1 MENDNIY
8 NNDNISSLICE
19 VFQNYPNN
27 NGIYYIYKNT
37 HINKLIDQLI
47 QNNNNLNSLSII
59 KILNVLNESF
69 SLNSLNIILFQKYY
83 KNNIFYVF
91 IDLYLNNKYNEKKI
105 DSLCLNIID
114 SLVNNIDISKEIIDY
129 VIKNFSIFFHKK
141 EIESPSYEL
150 IIKNLEILKHLYGV
164 GLTFNKPYNYF
175 YLNANSFITIPI
187 KEKNELCITI
197 WFKPEKNNK
206 KNFDILSFIFNRNYI
221 LNISIQDNS
230 NLKLFFPNENNEIKN
245 LNIENIFEWNQ
256 LTVSCEL
263 KEKQLLISLYLN
275 NILLLFEHSYLL
287 NNSDLVI
294 NSILLGNNFYGK
306 ITSIFLF
313 KKIISYEF
321 HKILFNKFSTGFSKR
336 KTIDKFFQ
344 KQGREIFQTILS
356 IYSPIS
362 YEYNLINN
370 EEKNTLIFGENC
382 YYHIYNCFQKNIS
395 LIGGINIILPII
407 ELLYQNINL
416 CILNN
421 DIILSYFDI
430 ILIILS
436 FKKKNM
442 EDTISNKFLSM
453 FSLFL
458 EKFPKKIFT
467 NNIIKIIVDIAK
479 NLFVLSEKS
488 QLYQYY
494 FQYILYNNIII
505 KKYNPIYQD
514 DFWEHVL
521 KFYEGSKNYFIP
533 INKIIFGLYH
543 NDKSF
548 WKEKE
553 ICCEEHLNSYIHIE
567 KYKVMNPVFKIRNN
581 NLIILLEKII
591 KDRKDNVQN
600 NFKKVVNLLS
610 LNISPCLINYII
622 ELSNKYFKNKEY
634 SKIIFNIY
642 SSKEYKII
650 LMNLFQNDLIEI
662 KYNVIKFIQNL
673 YKYKKSYQFSLTY
686 FKQNLFPKK
695 DNEIH
700 NLNFENIYPTED
712 DIKELAF
719 HLVKKNS
726 SYISSMCYNHD
737 LILSQTIYNHRYMSI
752 YYTKII
758 ESLTEFIQFFP
769 EKLTLIIDIILEICD
784 KLNIENLNSLYIH
797 LHLLILSN
805 KKLLKKIIFY
815 PSLINYVI
823 DILIFYQNYST
834 STFNSSIK
842 FINDMINELD
852 DYYDKFEL
860 ISNIMTYCS
869 KLQNQEGKS
878 QNLTINV
885 RIALIINKI
894 FYNIIEQSFLNEPDK
909 DIFSILIG
917 MTFDYL
923 IVFHQDKNILDI
935 YETGNMNI
943 IFPTFSERNITFINI
958 FLKGI
963 NLYEGISSKKY
974 LNLNELWIDN
984 NLVNMI
990 IDYFLKKMNIEKY
1003 LKKSISNLDI
1013 MEKSQYIFE
1022 NIILSKDENMS
1033 KDFVNMIDLLTYSK
1047 DTTKYYPIIKILS
1060 HLSMLQLTLSK
1071 DEKEFIQIVKKYSI
1085 FLRYILLISCSLNE
1099 KDFDLIFSK
1108 EKITLFLMVF
1118 GIGISFLIEISES
1131 KDPLNESY
1139 TILLNCINELLCLC
1153 LLIGKYIQDIKKNYI
1168 KNLFFKHKKKFLIK
1182 TIGYKFIEYF
1192 LLEESSEVNDELN
1205 EKEKEIKLESL
1216 LEQYD
1221 NFDKFYTIIIAQNFR
1236 DNFSG
1241 LNKFISDKY
1250 PLFVNYGV
1258 LLNLAKIRL
1267 EKNKSEIYHMND
1279 LEGDFIEYDKINNE
1293 MIEIKNI
1300 IENGIK
1306 NILKLPYKNFRER
1319 RNYYKKLKKQLFIW
1333 NNPWSNFDLF
1343 YNNQDKIK
1351 YKLFNHFTKSLS
1363 HPFLIPILDINY
1375 YIPKFSNFTI
1385 EKLFN
1390 QNESEY
1396 PYKRLIIDVDKIL
1409 DYNSKSEKIYK
1420 YVDFKRDIN
1429 LENDKINE
1437 CCFVKL
1443 SHHIK
1448 GFFYVREKGIEFKV
1462 LINEKLLKN
1471 IKDDK
1476 LKLEEELDDNYDNV
1490 RHTCYG
1496 SYFISH
1502 HKDKDNLNYFFP
1514 YSEIKMILK
1523 RNYYYKDTAL
1533 ELYCKNNKSYYFN
1546 FKQKDSR
1553 ENSYEKI
1560 LKKIKEKV
1568 EIFCG
1573 ENNNTFILNNL
1584 GISTDK
1590 NFSISNLIKKWEK
1603 YEISNSTL
1611 LIYLNILSGRSFNDL
1626 SQYPIFPWILT
1637 DYKSKTLN
1645 EEDLNIK
1652 NSIYR
1657 DLTCPMGMLECSD
1670 NGERKKIYLKI
1681 YKSLLKDYQSIN
1693 SKEKNLLMKGGIE
1706 TYEKPYI
1713 FGSHYSNPIYVCHYL
1728 TRIFPYSNIIIELQG
1743 SKFDDPDRLFL
1754 SVNNSFNG
1762 ATTQKGDLRELIPEF
1777 YYIPEMFLNINNL
1790 DLGIR
1795 RNKVKV
1801 NNVNCPI
1808 WSNDDPYKMITILF
1822 YAFESFN
1829 VSSNIN
1835 NWIDLVFGFKQRG
1848 EEAEKANNIFMN
1860 ATYPSEINIEKYDKN
1875 MKMYYYR
1882 CVEFGITPKQI
1893 FFKKFPCKNDAFKVL
1908 EFKQISLLE
1917 KENIK
1922 VLKIDLNDE
1931 LNDDI
1936 NVNKKILIMKVI
1948 NNEEFVIIWD
1958 NETGIRINIY
1968 TNKDNNTLFN
1978 EIEFEFGYKL
1988 LKNELI
1994 YNNIKYENMN
2004 PILIYN
2010 NGNIIVE
2017 GGFSD
2022 GKILITNLEKEKE
2035 KEIIEPIF
2043 IYHPFDKLPII
2054 SLSINNEENFVILS
2068 NSIGIIYIYYV
2079 DKCLWNLKYSLINH
2093 NKSINNIFISNDMNA
2108 FVTCSNDNFVNI
2120 ITIPLC
2126 KLIRSFNIK
2135 KPRFCF
2141 LSEKPLPVCLCY
2153 SDDSEEF
2160 IVNSINGHLIC
2171 KVKES
2176 NFDNNPIFFSD
2187 YKFCDYII
2195 YLKNSFL
2202 ILRSLPYLEEKFNFS
2217 LYNDKIYYY
2226 RMDIA
2231 PNKNSIYLLDEDN
2244 KFILI
2249 LKDNPK

>member
-8 NNDNISSLICE
+8 NDEDISSLISE
-19 VFQNYPNN
+19 VFKNYPNN

-37 HINKLIDQLI
+37 HIDKLIDQLI
-47 QNNNNLNSLSII
+47 QNNNNLNALSII
-59 KILNVLNESF
+59 EILNVLYESF
-69 SLNSLNIILFQKYY
+69 SVNSLNIILIQKYY
-83 KNNIFYVF
+83 KKNIFYIF

-114 SLVNNIDISKEIIDY
+114 SLINTIDISKEIIDY
-129 VIKNFSIFFHKK
+129 VIRNFSIFFHNK
-141 EIESPSYEL
+141 EIESPSYQL

-164 GLTFNKPYNYF
+164 SLTFNKPYNYF
-175 YLNANSFITIPI
+175 YLNANSFISLPI
-187 KEKNELCITI
+187 KQKNELCITI
-197 WFKPEKNNK
+197 WFKPEKNDK

-230 NLKLFFPNENNEIKN
+230 ILKLLFSSDNKEIISQ
-245 LNIENIFEWNQ
+245 NIENIFEWNQ
-256 LTVSCEL
+256 ITISCQIQ
-263 KEKQLLISLYLN
+263 EKTLLISFYLN
-275 NILLLFEHSYLL
+275 NILLLYEHSYLL

-294 NSILLGNNFYGK
+294 NSILLGNNLCGK
-306 ITSIFLF
+306 IASIIIF
-313 KKIISYEF
+313 KKVISYEF
-321 HKILFNKFSTGFSKR
+321 HKLLFNKYSTGFSKR
-336 KTIDKFFQ
+336 KTIETFFQ
-344 KQGREIFQTILS
+344 RQGREYLQTILC

-370 EEKNTLIFGENC
+370 EEKNTLIFGDNC
-382 YYHIYNCFQKNIS
+382 YYHIYSCFQKKIS

-416 CILNN
+416 CIEHN
-421 DIILSYFDI
+421 DIMVSYFDI

-453 FSLFL
+453 FSIFL
-458 EKFPKKIFT
+458 EKFPKEIFT

-479 NLFVLSEKS
+479 NLFVFSEKS

-494 FQYILYNNIII
+494 FQYILYNDKII
-505 KKYNPIYQD
+505 KKYNPIFQD

-521 KFYEGSKNYFIP
+521 KFYQGSKNYFIP
-533 INKIIFGLYH
+533 INKLIFALYN
-543 NDKSF
+543 NDKF
-548 WKEKE
+548 FRKQNE
-553 ICCEEHLNSYIHIE
+553 ICCEEHLNSYIHVE

-581 NLIILLEKII
+581 NLITLLETII
-591 KDRKDNVQN
+591 KDRKDNVEN

-622 ELSNKYFKNKEY
+622 DLSNKYLKDKRY
-634 SKIIFNIY
+634 RDIIYGIY

-650 LMNLFQNDLIEI
+650 IMNLIQNDFIEV

-673 YKYKKSYQFSLTY
+673 YKYIKSYQFSLTY

-700 NLNFENIYPTED
+700 NLNFENISPTDD

-726 SYISSMCYNHD
+726 NYISSMCYNHD
-737 LILSQTIYNHRYMSI
+737 LILSNTIYNHNYMSI

-784 KLNIENLNSLYIH
+784 KLKIENLNSLYTH
-797 LHLLILSN
+797 LHLLILS
-805 KKLLKKIIFY
+805 KKQLLKKIIFY
-815 PSLINYVI
+815 PSLINYII
-823 DILIFYQNYST
+823 DILIFYQNFTT
-834 STFNSSIK
+834 STFHSSIK
-842 FINDMINELD
+842 FINDMINELE

-869 KLQNQEGKS
+869 KLQNEEGKS

-894 FYNIIEQSFLNEPDK
+894 FYNIIEKSLQNEPNK
-909 DIFSILIG
+909 EIFSILIA

-963 NLYEGISSKKY
+963 NVYEGISSKKY

-990 IDYFLKKMNIEKY
+990 IDYFLKKMTINKY
-1003 LKKSISNLDI
+1003 LKKDISKLEI
-1013 MEKSQYIFE
+1013 MDKCKYIFE
-1022 NIILSKDENMS
+1022 NIILSKNENMS
-1033 KDFVNMIDLLTYSK
+1033 KDFVNMIDFLTFSK
-1047 DTTKYYPIIKILS
+1047 DTTKYYPILKILS
-1060 HLSMLQLTLSK
+1060 HLFMLQLTLSK
-1071 DEKEFIQIVKKYSI
+1071 NEKEFIQIVKKYSI

-1099 KDFDLIFSK
+1099 KDFESIFSK
-1108 EKITLFLMVF
+1108 EKITLFLMIF
-1118 GIGISFLIEISES
+1118 GIGISFLIELTES
-1131 KDPLNESY
+1131 KDPVNESY

-1153 LLIGKYIQDIKKNYI
+1153 LLTGKYIQDINKHYI
-1168 KNLFFKHKKKFLIK
+1168 KNMFSKHTKKFLDK
-1182 TIGYKFIEYF
+1182 TIAYKFIEHF
-1192 LLEESSEVNDELN
+1192 LLVESFAEGVELN
-1205 EKEKEIKLESL
+1205 EKQKENKLESL

-1221 NFDKFYTIIIAQNFR
+1221 NFDKFYTIIIGQNFR

-1241 LNKFISDKY
+1241 LNKFISDNY

-1258 LLNLAKIRL
+1258 FLNLAKTRL

-1279 LEGDFIEYDKINNE
+1279 IEGDFIEYDKINDE
-1293 MIEIKNI
+1293 MIEIRNI
-1300 IENGIK
+1300 IKNAIE

-1319 RNYYKKLKKQLFIW
+1319 RNCYKKLKKELFVW
-1333 NNPWSNFDLF
+1333 NHPWSNFDLF
-1343 YNNQDKIK
+1343 YNNQDKMK
-1351 YKLFNHFTKSLS
+1351 YKLLNHFTKSLS

-1375 YIPKFSNFTI
+1375 YIPKFSNFTM

-1409 DYNSKSEKIYK
+1409 NYDSNLEKIYK

-1448 GFFYVREKGIEFKV
+1448 GYFYAREKGIEFKV
-1462 LINEKLLKN
+1462 LINEKILKN
-1471 IKDDK
+1471 IEDDK
-1476 LKLEEELDDNYDNV
+1476 VNLEEELDDNYDNI

-1502 HKDKDNLNYFFP
+1502 HKDKDKLNYFFP
-1514 YSEIKMILK
+1514 YSDIKMILK

-1533 ELYCKNNKSYYFN
+1533 EIYCQNNKSYYFN
-1546 FKQKDSR
+1546 FKEKDSR
-1553 ENSYEKI
+1553 EKSYIKI
-1560 LKKIKEKV
+1560 IKNIKDKI
-1568 EIFCG
+1568 EIYCG
-1573 ENNNTFILNNL
+1573 ENKNFILNNL

-1590 NFSISNLIKKWEK
+1590 NFSISKIIKKWEK
-1603 YEISNSTL
+1603 YEISNATL

-1754 SVNNSFNG
+1754 SVNNSFFG

-1795 RNKVKV
+1795 RNKTKV

-1848 EEAEKANNIFMN
+1848 EEAEKSNNIFMN
-1860 ATYPSEINIEKYDKN
+1860 STYPTEINIEKYDIN
-1875 MKMYYYR
+1875 RKMYYYR

-1893 FFKKFPCKNDAFKVL
+1893 FFKKFPCKKDIFNVL
-1908 EFKQISLLE
+1908 EVKQISLLE

-1922 VLKIDLNDE
+1922 VLKIDLNEE
-1931 LNDDI
+1931 LSSDDNI
-1936 NVNKKILIMKVI
+1936 DTKILIMKVI

-1968 TNKDNNTLFN
+1968 TNKDNSTSFN
-1978 EIEFEFGYKL
+1978 VKEFEFGYKL
-1988 LKNELI
+1988 LKNEFI
-1994 YNNIKYENMN
+1994 FNNIKYEKMN

-2017 GGFSD
+2017 GGFFD
-2022 GKILITNLEKEKE
+2022 GKILITNLEKEKD

-2043 IYHPFDKLPII
+2043 IYHPFDRLPII

-2079 DKCLWNLKYSLINH
+2079 DKTLWTFKYSLINH
-2093 NKSINNIFISNDMNA
+2093 NKYINDIFISNDMNA

-2160 IVNSINGHLIC
+2160 IVNSVNGHFLC
-2171 KVKES
+2171 KVKEN
-2176 NFDNNPIFFSD
+2176 NFDNNPLFFTD

-2195 YLKNSFL
+2195 YLKKSFL
-2202 ILRSLPYLEEKFNFS
+2202 VLRSLPYLEEKFNFS

-2226 RMDIA
+2226 RMDIT